1 MSLRI
6 GVSACLLGEEDRYN
20 GGHKRDP
27 FLTDMLGQYVEWVPG
42 CPEVE
47 IGLGTPRPAIRLV
60 RIGADTRMV
69 TPETGADHTE
79 AMRVYSER
87 RVGELFGERLAGYI
101 LKKDSPSC
109 GMERVKLYS
118 PEGGAPVKDA
128 RGLFADILL
137 RRWPDLPVEEEGRL
151 HDPLLREN
159 FVTRIFVRDRWMQFE
174 EEGWTRAGLMRFHER
189 HKFLLMARNQAG
201 MRRLGR
207 LLGESG
213 KKDDAREL
221 AQTYLAGMTEVMRR
235 PATRRGH
242 TNVLYHL
249 AGFVTD
255 RIDDGDRR
263 ELIESIDRYRA
274 GQLPLIVPVTL
285 IRHHVRRLEVDY
297 LREQVYLE
305 PHPQELMLL
314 NHV

>member
-6 GVSACLLGEEDRYN
+6 GVSACLLGEEVRYN

-27 FLTDMLGQYVEWVPG
+27 FLTDMLGQYVEWVPV

-47 IGLGTPRPAIRLV
+47 IGLGTPRPAMRLV
-60 RIGADTRMV
+60 RIGGDTRMV

-79 AMRVYSER
+79 AMRSYSER
-87 RVGELFGERLAGYI
+87 RVGELLGERLAGYI

-109 GMERVKLYS
+109 GMERVKLY
-118 PEGGAPVKDA
+118 PAEGGAPAKEA
-128 RGLFADILL
+128 RGLFADALL

-159 FVTRIFVRDRWMQFE
+159 FVTRIFVRDRWMQAE
-174 EEGWTRAGLMRFHER
+174 EEGWTRASLMRFHER

-213 KKDDAREL
+213 RQDDAREL
-221 AQTYLAGMTEVMRR
+221 AQAYLSGMTEVLRR

-242 TNVLYHL
+242 TNVLFHL

-297 LREQVYLE
+297 LRDQVYLE